1 MNAGGDAA
9 EQVVRMSLEGVE
21 VAAKISGQGA
31 KIVAMKLIAALRE
44 EQRTKGK
51 ARLSSMLKTG
61 KPLKVYEIQQKDLKK
76 FAQEA
81 KRYGVLYCVLKDK
94 SDENATVDVI
104 SRVED
109 ASKIQRITER
119 FRLTA
124 IDTNDVIGSIEK
136 DRMFPAQEARE
147 QNKPEQEPGKR
158 IMQPLQEEKKAAN
171 PTQARAARGPLSEP
185 SLKQTDRSNTST
197 RDSGR
202 ASVREKLAVYQRD
215 SERARSER
223 AKERSKGLGPIPQR
237 NSTAVKIPRHNE
249 KGR

>member
-31 KIVAMKLIAALRE
+31 KIIAMKLIAALRE

-94 SDENATVDVI
+94 SGENMTVDVI

-119 FRLTA
+119 FKLAA

-136 DRMFPAQEARE
+136 DRMFPAQEDL
-147 QNKPEQEPGKR
+147 
-158 IMQPLQEEKKAAN
+158 PLQKERPAAN
-171 PTQARAARGPLSEP
+171 PMQARTAGPLSEP
-185 SLKQTDRSNTST
+185 SLKQADRSNTST

-202 ASVREKLAVYQRD
+202 TSVREKLAVYQRD

-223 AKERSKGLGPIPQR
+223 ARERSKGLGTVPR
-237 NSTAVKIPRHNE
+237 NNSGTVKIPRQNE

>member
-31 KIVAMKLIAALRE
+31 KIIAMKLIAALRE

-81 KRYGVLYCVLKDK
+81 RRYGVLYCVLKDK
-94 SDENATVDVI
+94 NGENTTVDVI

-119 FRLTA
+119 FKLTA

-136 DRMFPAQEARE
+136 EKMFPT
-147 QNKPEQEPGKR
+147 
-158 IMQPLQEEKKAAN
+158 N
-171 PTQARAARGPLSEP
+171 PTQARAAIGPLSEP
-185 SLKQTDRSNTST
+185 SLKQTDRSSMST

-202 ASVREKLAVYQRD
+202 TSVREKLAVYQRD

-223 AKERSKGLGPIPQR
+223 AKERSKGFGLTPTR
-237 NSTAVKIPRHNE
+237 DSRTVKIPRHNE